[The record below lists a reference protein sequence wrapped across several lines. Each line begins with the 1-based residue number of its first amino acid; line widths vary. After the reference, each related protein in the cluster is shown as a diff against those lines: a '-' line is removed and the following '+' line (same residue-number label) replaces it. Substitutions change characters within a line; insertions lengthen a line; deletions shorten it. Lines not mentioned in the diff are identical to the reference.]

1 MSAVL
6 TSPRVLLIAI
16 SITGALALLL
26 AWVLQHRFDYQPCPW
41 CVLQRLL
48 LLTIVGVALTGA
60 MFGARVVQWVS
71 AVAATLLSAVG
82 VGVAMYQHLVAAKSA
97 SCNLTLADRVLSK
110 SGLIEAWPAMF
121 EATARC
127 DEADRPWLGVPFSL
141 WGAMLFASL
150 AVVAA
155 GTLIRLFR
163 QRPRQRTLFSK

>member
-1 MSAVL
+1 MNASL
-6 TSPRVLLIAI
+6 TSPRVVLIAI

-48 LLTIVGVALTGA
+48 LLTVVAVSLMGA
-60 MFGARVVQWVS
+60 VFRARVPQWLS
-71 AVAATLLSAVG
+71 AAATTLLSVVG
-82 VGVAMYQHLVAAKSA
+82 VVVALYQHLVAAKSA
-97 SCNLTLADRVLSK
+97 SCNLTLADRILSK
-110 SGLIEAWPAMF
+110 TGLVEAWPAMF

-141 WGAMLFASL
+141 WGAALFAGL

-155 GTLIRLFR
+155 GLLIQVFR
-163 QRPRQRTLFSK
+163 QRLHQPTLVSK